1 MTDSYINLKDLW
13 SDFQTAYDAVMY
25 GSGLSS
31 NGSAQ
36 NSAVVYAKQVKKTLP
51 NNYLITLMPDEDG
64 YHNRFS
70 SSRFRVEASG
80 NLPSALESSDG
91 AASSDAAGKFF
102 TASSLKQMQTTT
114 LDSEEPCLDEPLEVS
129 VQPKMVQKA
138 DSGRESETK
147 IVQAWSMAVEEGSHS
162 VNNSDQYSN
171 VQIFPIIQAVNLGN
185 EHVLT
190 PREQVAGNKAS
201 RLERQRWRGKDPTYS
216 ASKKELLRE
225 RMRERRK
232 VPTLKARENE
242 RQRER
247 MRERRK
253 VPTFKARENER
264 QRDRMR
270 ERRKDPAFVAREREL
285 QRERRKDPSFIA
297 RNRASQKSRPVRIP
311 KGVSQKSYL
320 SAGPEYL
327 CQHVQKD

>member
-1 MTDSYINLKDLW
+1 MTEWLNDSMTDSYINLKDLW

-80 NLPSALESSDG
+80 KLPSALESSDG

-190 PREQVAGNKAS
+190 PREQVTGNKAS

-216 ASKKELLRE
+216 ASKKELL
-225 RMRERRK
+225 
-232 VPTLKARENE
+232 
-242 RQRER
+242 RER

-311 KGVSQKSYL
+311 KGVTQKSYL